1 MNKTEDA
8 LAKTD
13 IRQREGF
20 RGDPYDDETG
30 ITMKA
35 PSGNATI
42 GYGTLLPIS
51 REEADLLLEHRYRKV
66 ARQCSDL
73 LFWGR
78 LDVTR
83 RCVLLDLGYNL
94 GFSGLL
100 KFKKMLAAIK
110 REDWRMA
117 GAELMDSNYGRG
129 VTASRARLNRNR
141 LILGDAAM
149 RA

>member
-20 RGDPYDDETG
+20 RGDPYDDASG
-30 ITMKA
+30 ISMKA
-35 PSGNATI
+35 PQGNATI
-42 GYGTLLPIS
+42 GYGTLLPIDE
-51 REEADLLLEHRYRKV
+51 EEAELLLNHRYQKV
-66 ARQCSDL
+66 ARKCRNL
-73 LFWGR
+73 PFWGK

-83 RCVLLDLGYNL
+83 RCVLLDMAYNL
-94 GFSGLL
+94 GFGGLL
-100 KFKKMLAAIK
+100 KFQKMLGAIK

-117 GAELMDSNYGRG
+117 GSELMDSNYGRG
-129 VTASRARLNRNR
+129 VTASRARQNRNR

-149 RA
+149 RV